1 MSNNLRGVH
10 FHFFEHFISFKS
22 LLKLSSRQKDG
33 GYHSTDGKKCSSW
46 DLRLVEDKDCKLD
59 FAGTMDLKR
68 VLEIVKEKVME
79 QKSCDV
85 STWIPSKLQL
95 PASLEQV
102 FKAPDLLKKTAN
114 SYIALCAMPCQ

>member
-1 MSNNLRGVH
+1 MVDITRQIERNAHLG
-10 FHFFEHFISFKS
+10 ISDF
-22 LLKLSSRQKDG
+22 
-33 GYHSTDGKKCSSW
+33 Y
-46 DLRLVEDKDCKLD
+46 LVEDEDCKLD

-85 STWIPSKLQL
+85 STWIPSKPL

-114 SYIALCAMPCQ
+114 SYIALCAMP

>member
-1 MSNNLRGVH
+1 MVDTVNITRQMERNAHLG
-10 FHFFEHFISFKS
+10 ISDF
-22 LLKLSSRQKDG
+22 
-33 GYHSTDGKKCSSW
+33 Y
-46 DLRLVEDKDCKLD
+46 LVEDKDCKLD
-59 FAGTMDLKR
+59 FAGTMHLKR

-85 STWIPSKLQL
+85 STWIPSKPQL

-114 SYIALCAMPCQ
+114 SYIALCAMP

>member
-1 MSNNLRGVH
+1 MGVH

-85 STWIPSKLQL
+85 STWIPSKPL

>member
-1 MSNNLRGVH
+1 MGVH

-79 QKSCDV
+79 QKSCDM
-85 STWIPSKLQL
+85 STWIPS
-95 PASLEQV
+95 
-102 FKAPDLLKKTAN
+102 
-114 SYIALCAMPCQ
+114 